1 MKVLLALV
9 VLGLAA
15 TAYATEQEDF
25 NDIVAED
32 QARFLYFNT
41 SSTATSL
48 TLLGALILLG
58 VIAYLVYAG
67 GLLGSSGGY
76 NRNSYAEQ
84 EYYDPNAQYQQY
96 RSNDAE
102 STFNGL
108 NIIKWIS
115 MLNEVYEK
123 FDMNDLDCQKKLICE
138 ITSEPEYYG
147 SAARSFKTG
156 LQYARYLEVL
166 NLPDELR
173 ELLDEYMDAEQT
185 QECEFKCPYSIKDSF
200 ANNSL

>member
-1 MKVLLALV
+1 MSKVTYE
-9 VLGLAA
+9 LGFGIAMIFG
-15 TAYATEQEDF
+15 DF
-25 NDIVAED
+25 
-32 QARFLYFNT
+32 LP
-41 SSTATSL
+41 SSFTHDSL
-48 TLLGALILLG
+48 TF
-58 VIAYLVYAG
+58 
-67 GLLGSSGGY
+67 
-76 NRNSYAEQ
+76 
-84 EYYDPNAQYQQY
+84 P

-156 LQYARYLEVL
+156 LQ
-166 NLPDELR
+166 
-173 ELLDEYMDAEQT
+173 
-185 QECEFKCPYSIKDSF
+185 
-200 ANNSL
+200 